1 MRELNI
7 FGGLLT

>member
-7 FGGLLT
+7 FGGLFT